1 MSQKTNW
8 MGMWNT
14 RPAVYR
20 SKALTQ
26 AQIKELPK
34 KCRIILRENKFHR
47 SNNDGTPRFVF
58 CFADAEASDA
68 ISFEIEDYSTE
79 IQQLRQTL
87 EDIAHDLD
95 DAISDASI
103 FVDREDIDPY
113 SVWCCLRR
121 IREKIKIDN

>member
-8 MGMWNT
+8 MGLWNT

-34 KCRIILRENKFHR
+34 KCRLILRENKFHR
-47 SNNDGTPRFVF
+47 SNDDGTPRFVF
-58 CFADAEASDA
+58 CFADAEASDT
-68 ISFEIEDYSTE
+68 ISFELEDYSTGM
-79 IQQLRQTL
+79 QQLKQTL
-87 EDIAHDLD
+87 EEIAHDLD
-95 DAISDASI
+95 NAISNVSV

-113 SVWCCLRR
+113 SVFCCLIK
-121 IREKIKIDN
+121 IREKIKFDN